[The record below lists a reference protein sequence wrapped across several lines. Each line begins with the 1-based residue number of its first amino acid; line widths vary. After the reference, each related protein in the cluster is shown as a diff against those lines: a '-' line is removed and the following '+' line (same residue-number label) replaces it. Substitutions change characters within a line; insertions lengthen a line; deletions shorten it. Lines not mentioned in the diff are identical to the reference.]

1 MPGSVSGG
9 GKLRVLFLCTGNSCR
24 SQMAEGWARA
34 LKSDVIDPCSAGT
47 MPRGLDPRAVRVM
60 AEAGV
65 DVSAQRSKDVRVF
78 IGQPLDYVVSVCD
91 KARQA
96 CPRFPGSVRMV
107 HAGFD
112 DPGELA
118 RDAAT
123 EEEALMHYRRVRDE
137 IRAFVVRLPEALDV
151 HGGAAIE
158 SPRSQH
164 RSQDD
169 D

>member
-1 MPGSVSGG
+1 MPGPVSGG

-34 LKSDVIDPCSAGT
+34 LKDDVIAPCSAGT
-47 MPRGLDPRAVRVM
+47 SPRGLDPRAVRVM
-60 AEAGV
+60 AEAGA
-65 DVSAQRSKDVRVF
+65 DISAQRSKDVREF

-91 KARQA
+91 KAREA

-123 EEEALMHYRRVRDE
+123 EEEALTHYRRVRDE
-137 IRAFVVRLPEALDV
+137 IRRFIEGLPTALEAGGGERLC
-151 HGGAAIE
+151 
-158 SPRSQH
+158 
-164 RSQDD
+164 
-169 D
+169 